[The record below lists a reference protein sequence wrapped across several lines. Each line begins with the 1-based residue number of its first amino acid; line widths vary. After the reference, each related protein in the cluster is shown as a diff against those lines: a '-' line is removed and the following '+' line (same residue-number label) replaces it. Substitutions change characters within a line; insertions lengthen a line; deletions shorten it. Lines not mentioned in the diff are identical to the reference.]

1 MGWPTDPLHHF
12 HLGWMEDLR
21 PGYGNAMYRI
31 MPSRS
36 GFLFWMPKVST
47 RTPTSCAHTD
57 PGCGGL
63 HNPESFFLSL
73 DHPLVNKI
81 HWCPNCA
88 TDRKRRHII
97 IQRPPSY
104 DDESSRIILNLTL
117 RDGWTLLP
125 PRNNMPRSGFLKKTY
140 KDLQAFANHLG
151 VPLLVSPTAHPI
163 ILRPSGN
170 EVDFTDVIHHIEGR
184 SGDAKYGS
192 RPSEAWRCTV
202 RQPPPPPP
210 PKAPPRRAPEESEE
224 SSSATAQSSSSAQ
237 QRRPHGVVLP
247 NLD

>member
-1 MGWPTDPLHHF
+1 MRAH
-12 HLGWMEDLR
+12 R
-21 PGYGNAMYRI
+21 PWVRWLAQ
-31 MPSRS
+31 
-36 GFLFWMPKVST
+36 
-47 RTPTSCAHTD
+47 
-57 PGCGGL
+57 PGVI
-63 HNPESFFLSL
+63 FLSL
-73 DHPLVNKI
+73 DHPLVNQI

-88 TDRKRRHII
+88 TERKRRFCI

-104 DDESSRIILNLTL
+104 DDESCRVILNLTL

-163 ILRPSGN
+163 ILRPSGS

-184 SGDAKYGS
+184 SGDANYGS

-210 PKAPPRRAPEESEE
+210 PKAPPWRAPEESEG